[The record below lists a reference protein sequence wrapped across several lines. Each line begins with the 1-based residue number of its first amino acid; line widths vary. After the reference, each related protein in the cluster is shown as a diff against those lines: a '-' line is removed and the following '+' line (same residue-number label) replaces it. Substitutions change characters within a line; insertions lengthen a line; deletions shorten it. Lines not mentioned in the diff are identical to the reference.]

1 MKLKVLRC
9 PNCGASLKMEEDID
23 TFFCKYC
30 GHRIVLEGQS
40 KAAYNAKVRIK
51 EMEHEEKIQDKHN
64 EQERLRMEF
73 EQKKERHGNAIA
85 LGILGVWIFI
95 MIAGTVIGEAG
106 VKKQEKELQAT
117 VDSIM
122 VDIENEDFAEAY
134 VKANT
139 LYWDN
144 EWTSR
149 EKDKW
154 NATRKEVIRQIKE
167 AEKKA
172 KNSADK
178 TKGDEGNSESGKP
191 FWKFWE

>member
-73 EQKKERHGNAIA
+73 EQKRNDTEM
-85 LGILGVWIFI
+85 LL
-95 MIAGTVIGEAG
+95 
-106 VKKQEKELQAT
+106 L
-117 VDSIM
+117 
-122 VDIENEDFAEAY
+122 
-134 VKANT
+134 
-139 LYWDN
+139 
-144 EWTSR
+144 
-149 EKDKW
+149 
-154 NATRKEVIRQIKE
+154 
-167 AEKKA
+167 
-172 KNSADK
+172 
-178 TKGDEGNSESGKP
+178 
-191 FWKFWE
+191 